1 MKKIFTLCLFAIAML
16 IGTQTVAAQSTTVNE
31 IKADAEKKTES
42 LRKLISLEKNQMD
55 DVYSVLVEY
64 GKATTMQNNPDNN
77 SLEKA
82 ESTLISKMKEIL
94 TEEQFDRYMA
104 LEKKS

>member
-16 IGTQTVAAQSTTVNE
+16 IGTQTVSAQSTTVNE

-42 LRKLISLEKNQMD
+42 LRKLISLEKTQMD

-82 ESTLISKMKEIL
+82 ESTLMSKMKQIL